1 MVKTA
6 WDSVPQATISK
17 CFNHVKIF
25 PTTNDTNATTTNDE
39 DDLPLNELQK
49 LVRQLTDSEMIADDY
64 VKIDNME
71 ETGQTLD
78 DKDILKLV
86 AVDIPD
92 VLVNSDDEDGT
103 SDDGISDTVRND
115 VTLGQA
121 RSSLETLIS
130 YFEQTSVT
138 LTEDDDNDINMK
150 ALDNLWKISRIMED
164 G

>member
-1 MVKTA
+1 M
-6 WDSVPQATISK
+6 
-17 CFNHVKIF
+17 KIF

-49 LVRQLTDSEMIADDY
+49 LMRQLTDSELTDDDY
-64 VKIDNME
+64 VKIDDVE

-86 AVDIPD
+86 AVDNSD
-92 VLVNSDDEDGT
+92 VLVNGDDEDGT
-103 SDDGISDTVRND
+103 SDDGISDPVRND

-138 LTEDDDNDINMK
+138 LTSDDNDINMK

-164 G
+164 GRSRESKQKKVTDFFTTA